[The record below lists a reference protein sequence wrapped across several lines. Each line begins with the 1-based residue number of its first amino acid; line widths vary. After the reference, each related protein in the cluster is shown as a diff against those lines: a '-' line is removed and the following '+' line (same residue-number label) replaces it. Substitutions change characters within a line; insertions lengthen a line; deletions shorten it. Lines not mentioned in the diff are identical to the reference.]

1 VSERV
6 RILLIE
12 DNPADVDLVRE
23 ALPDAGAA
31 SFLVESAPRLSAG
44 LARLEA
50 GGIDLVLL
58 DLGLPDSQGLD
69 TLRKTRDAAPNV
81 PVIVLTGNDDQ
92 AIGLAAV
99 SAGAQ
104 DYLVK
109 GEVTGNSLARSLRH
123 AIARRRAEEALKES
137 EFRYRQLVESLNEGI
152 WMIDEQAVTTFVNP
166 HMAKM
171 LGYTVEE
178 MLGRHLFSFMDA
190 QAVQSATL
198 NLARRR
204 QGISEQHD
212 FEFLRKDGTRVY
224 ASVGTAPITDL
235 GGKYRGAIAGVSD
248 LTERK
253 LAEEALQES
262 EGKFRTMAEQ
272 TADLIALTDTDGV
285 ITYASAASV
294 SLFHCTPEE
303 MCGRHFMEF
312 LDESAIPNATAAFR
326 SAQGRGG
333 RTRDLM
339 LTMKRHDGT
348 LFVGEL
354 SGSDFRSG
362 ALSATLV
369 VIHDITERKRAEVA
383 LTQSHDL
390 LANLARLVPGVVYQ
404 YRLYPDGR
412 SAFPYSSPGM
422 YDIYEVTPEEVREDA
437 TPVFGRLHP
446 DDYDRVSDTIQESA
460 RTLQTFYCEFRVI
473 LPQQGLRWRWSQAQP
488 QRMEDGGTLWH
499 GIISDITE
507 RKQAEE
513 RLKSQLE
520 ELQRWEAVMLD
531 REDRVQEIK
540 REVNELCRRVGE
552 NIRYPGQEDA
562 DAGRHEA

>member
-6 RILLIE
+6 RILLVE

-31 SFLVESAPRLSAG
+31 SFLVESAPRLSVA

-58 DLGLPDSQGLD
+58 DLGLPDSLGLD

-92 AIGLAAV
+92 AVGLAAV

-123 AIARRRAEEALKES
+123 AIARRRAEEAL
-137 EFRYRQLVESLNEGI
+137 
-152 WMIDEQAVTTFVNP
+152 
-166 HMAKM
+166 
-171 LGYTVEE
+171 
-178 MLGRHLFSFMDA
+178 
-190 QAVQSATL
+190 
-198 NLARRR
+198 
-204 QGISEQHD
+204 
-212 FEFLRKDGTRVY
+212 
-224 ASVGTAPITDL
+224 
-235 GGKYRGAIAGVSD
+235 
-248 LTERK
+248 
-253 LAEEALQES
+253 QES
-262 EGKFRTMAEQ
+262 EGKFRAMAEQ
-272 TADLIALTDTDGV
+272 TPDLIALTNADGV

-303 MCGRHFMEF
+303 MCGRPFMEF

-326 SAQGRGG
+326 SALSRGE

-348 LFVGEL
+348 PFVGEL

-362 ALSATLV
+362 TQSGTLV
-369 VIHDITERKRAEVA
+369 VIRDITERKQAEVA
-383 LTQSHDL
+383 LAKSYDL
-390 LANLARLVPGVVYQ
+390 LTNLARLVPGVVYQ

-422 YDIYEVTPEEVREDA
+422 HDIYEVTPEEVREDA
-437 TPVFGRLHP
+437 APVFGRLHP

-507 RKQAEE
+507 RMQAEE
-513 RLKSQLE
+513 RVKSQLE

-531 REDRVQEIK
+531 REDRVREIK
-540 REVNELCRRVGE
+540 REVNDLCRRVGE
-552 NIRYPGQEDA
+552 DIRYRSE
-562 DAGRHEA
+562 EAQ

>member
-1 VSERV
+1 
-6 RILLIE
+6 
-12 DNPADVDLVRE
+12 
-23 ALPDAGAA
+23 
-31 SFLVESAPRLSAG
+31 
-44 LARLEA
+44 
-50 GGIDLVLL
+50 
-58 DLGLPDSQGLD
+58 
-69 TLRKTRDAAPNV
+69 
-81 PVIVLTGNDDQ
+81 
-92 AIGLAAV
+92 
-99 SAGAQ
+99 
-104 DYLVK
+104 
-109 GEVTGNSLARSLRH
+109 
-123 AIARRRAEEALKES
+123 
-137 EFRYRQLVESLNEGI
+137 
-152 WMIDEQAVTTFVNP
+152 
-166 HMAKM
+166 M

-190 QAVQSATL
+190 QAVESATL

-235 GGKYRGAIAGVSD
+235 GGKYRGAIAGVSN

-312 LDESAIPNATAAFR
+312 LDESAIPSATAAFR
-326 SAQGRGG
+326 GAQSRGE

-362 ALSATLV
+362 VLRGTLV
-369 VIHDITERKRAEVA
+369 VVRDITERNLAEKALRESEQRFRSYVESANDIVYTLSPNGIFTYVSPNWEPTLGHDARDVIGQSFTRFVHPDDVPACHAYLEQALATGARAGRIEYRVQHKDGAWRWHSSNGSTLVDDTSKLTSYIGVARDITARKQAEVA
-383 LTQSHDL
+383 MTESYDL
-390 LANLARLVPGVVYQ
+390 LANLARLVPGVIYQ

-473 LPQQGLRWRWSQAQP
+473 LPQQGLRWRWSQAHP
-488 QRMEDGGTLWH
+488 QRTEDGGTLWH

-507 RKQAEE
+507 HKQAAE
-513 RLKSQLE
+513 KVQSQLE

-531 REDRVQEIK
+531 REDRVQEVK